1 MNGKLL
7 FLSFISTVYQCNS
20 FFNQNK
26 LKNREHSQ
34 TRFVKIIRK
43 QEYIMKNNYNTKL
56 IFAFLGIILLTLIS
70 FGFYSISS
78 ENPALFP
85 IIKTE
90 HDRKVKTYSF
100 TTKDNGQKIY
110 WTAVIRNG
118 KIESLYK
125 NDEKLSDDEI
135 TKYKD
140 IVLEHAKKLDESLA
154 SLDEFYFPD
163 SCSYFN
169 SKAFR
174 HQMKELNERMKNF
187 NFNFHFDSENYQ
199 KMMEQLHENLEKLKE
214 ENFFDDDKWEDL
226 DRKLSDAFKDRN
238 FDFHF
243 NFDFD
248 KLNMSLDKLDL
259 KMKDLKI
266 DMSHL
271 KEKMKALKG
280 FLKDVRAELVKD
292 GYLDENDEDFDL
304 NFTKD
309 KIEVNGK
316 RLPDNL
322 LEKYKKIYKEHFGKE
337 IDDCFRII
345 N

>member
-1 MNGKLL
+1 
-7 FLSFISTVYQCNS
+7 
-20 FFNQNK
+20 
-26 LKNREHSQ
+26 
-34 TRFVKIIRK
+34 
-43 QEYIMKNNYNTKL
+43 MKNNYNIKI
-56 IFAFLGIILLTLIS
+56 IFTVLGIILLTLIS

-78 ENPALFP
+78 QNPALFP
-85 IIKTE
+85 VIKTE
-90 HDRKVKTYSF
+90 SDREVKTYSF
-100 TTKDNGQKIY
+100 TTRENGEKTY

-118 KIESLYK
+118 KIDLLYK
-125 NDEKLSDDEI
+125 NDEKLSDNEI
-135 TKYKD
+135 AKYKD
-140 IVLEHAKKLDESLA
+140 MVLEYAKKLDESLA
-154 SLDEFYFPD
+154 SLDEFNFPD
-163 SCSYFN
+163 SCFYFD

-187 NFNFHFDSENYQ
+187 KFNFHFDNENYQ
-199 KMMEQLHENLEKLKE
+199 KMMEQLHKNLEKLKE

-226 DRKLSDAFKDRN
+226 DRKLSDAFRDRN

-271 KEKMKALKG
+271 KEKMKELKG
-280 FLKDVRAELVKD
+280 FLKDVRSELVKD
-292 GYLDENDEDFDL
+292 GYLNENDDDFDL

-309 KIEVNGK
+309 KIEINGK
-316 RLPDNL
+316 KLPDNL
-322 LEKYKKIYKEHFGKE
+322 LEKYKRIYKEHFGKE

>member
-1 MNGKLL
+1 
-7 FLSFISTVYQCNS
+7 
-20 FFNQNK
+20 
-26 LKNREHSQ
+26 
-34 TRFVKIIRK
+34 
-43 QEYIMKNNYNTKL
+43 MKNNYNTKI
-56 IFAFLGIILLTLIS
+56 IFTVFGIILLSLIS
-70 FGFYSISS
+70 FGFYSISLQ
-78 ENPALFP
+78 NPALFP
-85 IIKTE
+85 VIKTE
-90 HDRKVKTYSF
+90 SDREVKTYSF
-100 TTKDNGQKIY
+100 TTRENGEKTY
-110 WTAVIRNG
+110 WTAIIRNG
-118 KIESLYK
+118 NIDLLYK

-135 TKYKD
+135 AKYKD
-140 IVLEHAKKLDESLA
+140 MVLEHAKKLDESLA
-154 SLDEFYFPD
+154 SLDEFNFPD
-163 SCSYFN
+163 SCFYFD

-187 NFNFHFDSENYQ
+187 KFNFHFDKENYR
-199 KMMEQLHENLEKLKE
+199 KMMEQLHKNLEKLND

-226 DRKLSDAFKDRN
+226 DRKLSDAFGDQN

-271 KEKMKALKG
+271 KEKMKELKG
-280 FLKDVRAELVKD
+280 FLKDVRSELVKD
-292 GYLDENDEDFDL
+292 GYLNENDDDFDL

-322 LEKYKKIYKEHFGKE
+322 LEKYKRIYKEHFGKE
-337 IDDCFRII
+337 IDDRFRII